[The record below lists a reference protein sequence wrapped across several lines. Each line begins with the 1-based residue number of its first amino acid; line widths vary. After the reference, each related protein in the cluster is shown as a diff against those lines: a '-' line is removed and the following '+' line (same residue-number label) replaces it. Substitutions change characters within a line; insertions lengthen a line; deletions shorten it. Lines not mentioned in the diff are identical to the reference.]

1 MVYSHIDVSRKNKIF
16 YSDEDERA
24 LLLLQVNLFQYL
36 KYLKNIFSIFLP
48 VLLVLLEMCRHKY
61 VHIFCYIV
69 DVFYAKNVRMYHI
82 FHITLTLLI
91 VQGKNFLSTPYSDYT
106 ARADLTG
113 KELLTLNNIHP
124 LTVDFVAS
132 FFSSTNQPFTHTIH
146 FISIHSCM
154 CILHTRIRRDS
165 SVGKMKFKMAF
176 LLFISYCALHK
187 FLHTIF
193 VCYTI
198 CLESRKTEEH
208 QESKAQGK
216 YIHSLWY
223 TFFSHGR
230 GTSAVSRSNSTD

>member
-1 MVYSHIDVSRKNKIF
+1 MKMRGHSSSFKLTCFSTWNAWKTSFPFFYQCYLYYWRCVGTSTYTYS
-16 YSDEDERA
+16 A
-24 LLLLQVNLFQYL
+24 TLLT
-36 KYLKNIFSIFLP
+36 FSTQ
-48 VLLVLLEMCRHKY
+48 
-61 VHIFCYIV
+61 
-69 DVFYAKNVRMYHI
+69 KNVRMYHI

-132 FFSSTNQPFTHTIH
+132 FFSSTNQPFTHSIH

-198 CLESRKTEEH
+198 CLESREKEEH

-216 YIHSLWY
+216 YIHSLW
-223 TFFSHGR
+223 
-230 GTSAVSRSNSTD
+230 